1 MARETQDPAPPCH
14 AIHFGEFHRRLL
26 LGWLALV
33 KPGACL
39 CLKGLI
45 SVQEIKFVTCH
56 FIRRGSLVL
65 DPGEAPSTGPCPTG
79 QPG

>member
-1 MARETQDPAPPCH
+1 MPSTLENFIAGYCWA
-14 AIHFGEFHRRLL
+14 
-26 LGWLALV
+26 GWFLV